1 MTLDLK
7 LGINMGFANNKYPE
21 PHVWTR
27 IVAEEMG
34 LKYVQFVADLLNVY
48 LPDDIVQEQTEQ
60 IIENADKYGL
70 SITSSFL
77 SSFTRVNHFMHPD
90 AKQRQAWLAW
100 FKKFAAI
107 SAKMGAKMTGG
118 HPGILTFSDYDSPAI
133 REERTAEG
141 IKYWQELSW
150 FCKDLGMT
158 CMIFEPMSVP
168 REFAN
173 TVEETRELLARL
185 NDGAG
190 LPFKLCL
197 DPGHAPHPNDRDPYR
212 WIRELGS
219 LSPIVHL
226 QQTEAGHSRHWPFTK
241 TYNDIG
247 IIHADKVI
255 EALEASGA
263 TEAELI
269 FEIYHR
275 EAWSSEFSI
284 IPDHQE
290 SVAYWRQYVKQ

>member
-100 FKKFAAI
+100 FKKVR
-107 SAKMGAKMTGG
+107 GD
-118 HPGILTFSDYDSPAI
+118 L
-133 REERTAEG
+133 RE
-141 IKYWQELSW
+141 
-150 FCKDLGMT
+150 
-158 CMIFEPMSVP
+158 
-168 REFAN
+168 
-173 TVEETRELLARL
+173 
-185 NDGAG
+185 DGRQDDG
-190 LPFKLCL
+190 RP
-197 DPGHAPHPNDRDPYR
+197 
-212 WIRELGS
+212 
-219 LSPIVHL
+219 
-226 QQTEAGHSRHWPFTK
+226 SRHSYFFGLRQPGDPRRT
-241 TYNDIG
+241 NG
-247 IIHADKVI
+247 
-255 EALEASGA
+255 G
-263 TEAELI
+263 
-269 FEIYHR
+269 R
-275 EAWSSEFSI
+275 
-284 IPDHQE
+284 HQ
-290 SVAYWRQYVKQ
+290 VLAGT